1 MYELPGENE
10 PGDLAGLNPPNS
22 VAGENEAAAVLGVMA
37 PYAGVCPHCIPYAG
51 VCPLFHGVIAGDIDP
66 ELGVAAELN
75 RFEGIIASNLVFTG
89 IAIAF
94 LHSSTLRSKSK
105 QPVPILAS

>member
-1 MYELPGENE
+1 MPGENE

-22 VAGENEAAAVLGVMA
+22 VAGENDAAAVEGVIA
-37 PYAGVCPHCIPYAG
+37 PLKGVCPHDIEPPYCG
-51 VCPLFHGVIAGDIDP
+51 VAPLFHGVIAGDIDP

-75 RFEGIIASNLVFTG
+75 KLEGIIESNRAFTG

-94 LHSSTLRSKSK
+94 LHSSTLRRRSKH
-105 QPVPILAS
+105 PVPILAS